1 MPYSSVVFNEG
12 EPLDPTKLNKLQE
25 SLTEV
30 FKTSLSNSTVDEN
43 GSTTIPLIHFG
54 KITSGAL
61 RANTAAQI
69 SFPLPSFFNS
79 ELDVIVIASVAQIA
93 DNAIISVFARK
104 DGSNCLILVTS
115 SKDRSSGVAIN
126 YIMMQKRT

>member
-12 EPLDPTKLNKLQE
+12 EPLYPNKLNKLQE

-43 GSTTIPLIHFG
+43 GSTTIPLIYFD
-54 KITSGAL
+54 KKNSGAL
-61 RANTAAQI
+61 VANTATQI
-69 SFPLPSFFNS
+69 SFPLPSFFNP

-115 SKDRSSGVAIN
+115 NKTRSAGVAIN

>member
-43 GSTTIPLIHFG
+43 GSTTIPLIYFD
-54 KITSGAL
+54 KKNSGAL
-61 RANTAAQI
+61 VANTATQVRVA
-69 SFPLPSFFNS
+69 LPSSFNS
-79 ELDVIVIASVAQIA
+79 ELDVIAIASAAQIA

-104 DGSNCLILVTS
+104 DGSDCLIIVTS
-115 SKDRSSGVAIN
+115 NKTRSAGVAIN

>member
-54 KITSGAL
+54 KITSGPL
-61 RANTAAQI
+61 VANTATQVRVA
-69 SFPLPSFFNS
+69 LPSYFNS
-79 ELDVIVIASVAQIA
+79 ELDVIAIASAAQIA

-104 DGSNCLILVTS
+104 DVSNCLILVTS
-115 SKDRSSGVAIN
+115 NKTRSSGVAIN

>member
-30 FKTSLSNSTVDEN
+30 FKTSLSNLTVDEN
-43 GSTTIPLIHFG
+43 GSTTTPLIYFD
-54 KITSGAL
+54 KINSGAL
-61 RANTAAQI
+61 AANTATQI
-69 SFPLPSFFNS
+69 KFPLPSFFNP

-104 DGSNCLILVTS
+104 DGSSCLILVTS
-115 SKDRSSGVAIN
+115 NKTRSAGVAIN